1 MMPLLQITN
10 LAFSYGT
17 RPILSG
23 INLSLAAGELV
34 MLLGPNGSGKSTLL
48 KLALGHLHGTGS
60 VQWNDRPIHQWP
72 RRQFAQHVAYLPQSP
87 WYQGDQTVGHTL
99 RLGRAPYWHAFGLES
114 DHDLQVVRAV
124 TDRLKLRDLLDRPM
138 DELSGGQRQ
147 LTLVGRCLTQEPKAI
162 LFDEPTTFLDLKH
175 QVELSRLLRSLAVEQ
190 SIGVLMASH
199 DLNLAAA
206 FADRIILLHEGKIA
220 AEGKPAEVLEP
231 AILQR
236 VYGLPMKRFE
246 NGERPTVIPVL

>member
-1 MMPLLQITN
+1 MPLLQINN
-10 LAFSYGT
+10 LAFSYGS
-17 RPILSG
+17 RPILTG
-23 INLSLAAGELV
+23 INLSLSAGELV

-48 KLALGHLHGTGS
+48 KLALGHLHGTGG
-60 VQWNDRPIHQWP
+60 VEWNDKPIRHWP
-72 RRQFAQHVAYLPQSP
+72 RRQFAQQVAYLPQSP
-87 WYQGDQTVGHTL
+87 WYQGDQTVSHTL

-124 TDRLKLRDLLDRPM
+124 TDRLKLQDLLDRPM

-147 LTLVGRCLTQEPKAI
+147 LTLVGRCLAQEPKAI

-175 QVELSRLLRSLAVEQ
+175 QVELSRLLRSLAAEQ

-220 AEGKPAEVLEP
+220 AEGKPADVLDP
-231 AILQR
+231 AMLQR
-236 VYGLPMKRFE
+236 VYGLPMKRIE
-246 NGERPTVIPVL
+246 NGGSVTVVPVL